1 MKIINAT
8 HEGKM
13 GGGCEAIDIHF
24 DNGYSVGGAETVGR
38 RAGRRIILVRTP
50 RAGAGRE
57 ANEGRPSRPF
67 FLISG
72 AAAN

>member
-1 MKIINAT
+1 MFDKAKTTELSDPVDCFAMFQYSFGCIFTEKLFRHAV
-8 HEGKM
+8 GKP
-13 GGGCEAIDIHF
+13 DIS
-24 DNGYSVGGAETVGR
+24 G
-38 RAGRRIILVRTP
+38 
-50 RAGAGRE
+50 E

>member
-24 DNGYSVGGAETVGR
+24 DEQLGKPDISG
-38 RAGRRIILVRTP
+38 
-50 RAGAGRE
+50 E